1 MHPLGMVKLALRLGL
16 LATLVLLAVNAC
28 GGGQEQADRPRPLPE
43 DEKALRP
50 GEYRS
55 EEFEP
60 SLSFRVGKG
69 WSTFLPEQVDHLEIA
84 RGETAG
90 LGFSVIKGVYKP
102 SRTGSPDVVE
112 VPEDLVGR
120 VQHHPYLKT
129 SEPKPITVGGVKG
142 AQFDMVVEDL
152 PEDYS
157 GVCGQD
163 CVDQATLADGGVLA
177 QPKGV
182 RTRLIV
188 LEDVEGET
196 VTVAL
201 YSQTTEF
208 DEFTPEAQK
217 VVDSVK
223 WTSS

>member
-1 MHPLGMVKLALRLGL
+1 MYRPALSRLVFRVVGLLVIPILAL
-16 LATLVLLAVNAC
+16 ATAC
-28 GGGQEQADRPRPLPE
+28 GAPEEAKPRPLPE
-43 DEKALRP
+43 DEKALSP

-55 EEFEP
+55 EEFKP

-69 WSTFLPEQVDHLEIA
+69 WSLTHPEASDFLHVM

-90 LGFSVIKGVYKP
+90 LAFAVPHQVYKP
-102 SRTGSPDVVE
+102 SKTGSPDLVE
-112 VPEDLVGR
+112 VPKSLVGWI
-120 VQHHPYLKT
+120 QHHPYLKT
-129 SEPKPITVGGVKG
+129 SKPEPVTVGGVKG
-142 AQFDMVVEDL
+142 QQFDVVVEDL

-163 CVDQATLADGGVLA
+163 CVDTTKVADGLVLN
-177 QPKGV
+177 QQKGD

-201 YSQTTEF
+201 HSQITEF
-208 DEFTPEAQK
+208 DEFTPKAQK

-223 WTSS
+223 WTGS

>member
-1 MHPLGMVKLALRLGL
+1 MYPLGTVKQALRLGL
-16 LATLVLLAVNAC
+16 LATLVVLALSAC
-28 GGGQEQADRPRPLPE
+28 GGGQEQADGPRPLPE

-55 EEFEP
+55 EEFKP

-69 WSTFLPEQVDHLEIA
+69 WSSTPLEASDLLQIM

-90 LGFSVIKGVYKP
+90 LIFAVINEVYKP

-112 VPEDLVGR
+112 VPKNLVGWL
-120 VQHHPYLKT
+120 QHHPYLQT
-129 SEPKPITVGGVKG
+129 SKPEPITVGGVKG
-142 AQFDMVVEDL
+142 AQFDVVVEDL
-152 PEDYS
+152 PEDYY

-163 CVDQATLADGGVLA
+163 CVDMTKVADGRVLF
-177 QPKGV
+177 QPKEE

-201 YSQTTEF
+201 HSQTTEF
-208 DEFTPEAQK
+208 DEFTPQAQK